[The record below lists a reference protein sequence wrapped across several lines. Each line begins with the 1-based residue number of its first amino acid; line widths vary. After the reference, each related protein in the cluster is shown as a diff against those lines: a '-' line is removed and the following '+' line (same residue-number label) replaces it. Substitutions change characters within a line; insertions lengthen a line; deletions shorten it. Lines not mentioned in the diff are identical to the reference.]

1 MPPDRVERRLAA
13 ILATD
18 VAGYSR
24 IMEADEAVTL
34 AQLNTHRKELIDP
47 TIAKHHGR
55 MIKLMGDGTLMEFAN
70 VVDAGLGEGA

>member
-34 AQLNTHRKELIDP
+34 A
-47 TIAKHHGR
+47 KHHGR
-55 MIKLMGDGTLMEFAN
+55 MIKLMGDGTLMEFAS